1 MTASVYDDYSA
12 TLVMPDKSSTTKM
25 DRATIEV
32 TANGTTKMRTLNTG
46 LNYSINLSE
55 YLGNIYG
62 FKGATFNVT
71 LKGDGKTEN
80 GVYQLS
86 AMSSNTINGTLVSG
100 DANAVQNIL
109 RNQVVKTTNPG
120 GNTYVYAADGSYFQ
134 YGAEKLNLS
143 GFRMDISSELKSED
157 LAQEIVSTIDAY
169 FTENKEKL
177 YFADENVKD
186 SWVIKLFLTAG
197 TEAAYSNTKVT
208 LANDVLVTVDLS
220 NNAKSSTRFLE
231 GRLQDAYDVLGAVAA
246 LGNERKDG
254 VLAAAFKLLDEVALD
269 INGLDIDVT
278 VEFAE
283 DWKYE
288 REGLTVGGYYT
299 LTLDRELKT
308 FEGAELYEINQYV
321 TEPEY
326 SETGLILLQAVE
338 TLPQAGK
345 PYIVKAMANKFVATA
360 SNSAEVVTAAGA
372 SVNGL
377 YGVLAD
383 DATVLYNNN
392 EYVYQ
397 LESGVDYYLKGGDKY
412 YKAGEKN
419 YLRPYYA
426 YFKLSEVTNY
436 PAETNYAASRKMV
449 MIGGSANVATEMMVV
464 EETTETVSKVV
475 ENGTLYVVKDGVKYN
490 AQGQVVE

>member
-25 DRATIEV
+25 DRAVFELT
-32 TANGTTKMRTLNTG
+32 TNGTTRTRTLTSG
-46 LNYSINLSE
+46 LQYSIDLGQ
-55 YLGNIYG
+55 YLGNIYA
-62 FKGATFNVT
+62 FEGATFNVAV
-71 LKGDGKTEN
+71 KANGKTEN
-80 GVYQLS
+80 GTYELS
-86 AMSSNTINGTLVSG
+86 KMENNTVNGTLKNGNVSAIQ
-100 DANAVQNIL
+100 DML
-109 RNQVVKTTNPG
+109 RAQVVKSENAG
-120 GNTYVYAADGSYFQ
+120 GNTYVYVADGSYFQ
-134 YGAEKLNLS
+134 YG
-143 GFRMDISSELKSED
+143 
-157 LAQEIVSTIDAY
+157 
-169 FTENKEKL
+169 KEKL
-177 YFADENVKD
+177 DLSNFHLNITRDLEDPQAILDIIDDLYTNHRKMLTNADFNNNKQE

-197 TEAAYSNTKVT
+197 TEAAYSNTKAT
-208 LANDVLVTVDLS
+208 LANDVLVIIDLS
-220 NNAKSSTRFLE
+220 NNANASLDYLTNRV
-231 GRLQDAYDVLGAVAA
+231 QYAYDVFDLVKKT
-246 LGNERKDG
+246 NERKDG
-254 VLAAAFKLLDEVALD
+254 LLAAAFKLLDEVAYD
-269 INGLDIDVT
+269 INGLTIDVT

-326 SETGLILLQAVE
+326 SKTGLILLQAVE

-383 DATVLYNNN
+383 DATVFYNNN

-397 LESGVDYYLKGGDKY
+397 LESGVDYYLKGGDAY
-412 YKAGEKN
+412 YRAVETN